1 MSLQRISKNVSRCSD
16 RLEEFWTST
25 GANDEILEE
34 VVDYLELALYSAA
47 EHVDDVNRIAMTFF
61 ESDVQAKNS
70 KDFRLLKGRIRP
82 LRSEISS
89 FTNTIKHA
97 HGRVRLYRVNF
108 VHGNVAS
115 DLIGF
120 FIEGFKDGSCGP
132 SPILHTDGKKII
144 SITSFLWN
152 ILTFLSEVSCVL
164 YDFLLSVRAFDA
176 NDIERI
182 EHEPFQD
189 AAVKLSRLPNY
200 SFDDKHPFERVR
212 WVLEANVD
220 LLDYSKSQIYGSM
233 RNGWSLSSQGEFRGS
248 KLLYVGDG
256 ITRSFQVVEPKS
268 LHLQRW
274 T

>member
-1 MSLQRISKNVSRCSD
+1 MKKPVIRIPASKDAPQIKALMAFAVLNEASAFHKQRDCRHPLGVYNMSLQRISKNVSRCSD

-182 EHEPFQD
+182 EHEPFQ
-189 AAVKLSRLPNY
+189 
-200 SFDDKHPFERVR
+200 
-212 WVLEANVD
+212 VL
-220 LLDYSKSQIYGSM
+220 L
-233 RNGWSLSSQGEFRGS
+233 
-248 KLLYVGDG
+248 
-256 ITRSFQVVEPKS
+256 
-268 LHLQRW
+268 
-274 T
+274 